1 MSPGRRHGFSA
12 GPNLRLTLRNETR
25 KVSASKLICSGDP
38 LGSTIVSWIAPPVRL
53 ISSTGV
59 ASPIGIVTVPRKT
72 PATPVLVNTNPPR
85 PFEKSTGPRSEST
98 EPTCRFSTAIL
109 TTFSAGFDVFA
120 VCSKTKLPET
130 SKVSMCTVIPVPVRR
145 TNLPG
150 SSKPELICAGLSV
163 SFRFPVSETVR
174 LGISSSVRSVDIPS
188 RPEM

>member
-1 MSPGRRHGFSA
+1 M
-12 GPNLRLTLRNETR
+12 
-25 KVSASKLICSGDP
+25 ICSGEP

-85 PFEKSTGPRSEST
+85 PFDKSTGPRSEST

-150 SSKPELICAGLSV
+150 SSFRCVSLPPGKVNVSSKPCV
-163 SFRFPVSETVR
+163 DVF
-174 LGISSSVRSVDIPS
+174 SSSESLPS
-188 RPEM
+188 KLNDPLEIVTGTSNLAPTPWSEITT

>member
-1 MSPGRRHGFSA
+1 
-12 GPNLRLTLRNETR
+12 
-25 KVSASKLICSGDP
+25 LIRSGDP
-38 LGSTIVSWIAPPVRL
+38 LGSTIVWSIAPPVRL

-98 EPTCRFSTAIL
+98 DPTCRFSTAIL

-130 SKVSMCTVIPVPVRR
+130 SKVSTRTVMPVPVRR
-145 TNLPG
+145 TNRPG
-150 SSKPELICAGLSV
+150 SSFRRVSLPPGNVNVSSKPCVDVFSSSASLPSKLKDPFENFTGTSNFA
-163 SFRFPVSETVR
+163 PTPWSETTR
-174 LGISSSVRSVDIPS
+174 
-188 RPEM
+188 